1 MTQEPTVHDDQELSR
16 HLTALIRAT
25 PGVDEVYPAQPV
37 IEAAADAIAVK
48 LALRQPDVLVDID
61 RDHGSTTI
69 TAGIAADVSRPA
81 PDTVREVGERIR
93 DALAQRHANGAEA
106 REPDLIT
113 VTIRLVEG
121 LGAA

>member
-1 MTQEPTVHDDQELSR
+1 MIEEPRVHDDQELSR
-16 HLTALIRAT
+16 QLTALIRST

-37 IEAAADAIAVK
+37 IEAAADALAVK

-61 RDHGSTTI
+61 RDHGSMTI
-69 TAGIAADVSRPA
+69 TAGIAANDTRPA
-81 PDTVREVGERIR
+81 PDTIREVGERIR
-93 DALAQRHANGAEA
+93 DALAERHADGAEA

-121 LGAA
+121 IDA

>member
-25 PGVDEVYPAQPV
+25 AGVDEVYPAQPV
-37 IEAAADAIAVK
+37 IKAAADAIAVK

-93 DALAQRHANGAEA
+93 DALAQRHADGAEA

-121 LGAA
+121 LDA